1 MSWTTER
8 EIDRVKRAS
17 GVYVMY
23 TGKKDLKYIGYS
35 KDIFDRLLKHEQS
48 WRYVKVKYL
57 PVGKAK
63 DLEYKLIKKLKPE
76 ANVRHKSKALSAKH
90 RIRLRPETYHTLTCA
105 SQYSKV
111 RVADLIEALVSS
123 SKDPL
128 IVKSRKISK
137 LMIEELYEN

>member
-1 MSWTTER
+1 MSWYTER
-8 EIDRVKRAS
+8 DIDRIKRES

-23 TGKKDLKYIGYS
+23 TGTKHLKYIGYS
-35 KDIFDRLLKHEQS
+35 NNIFDRLLKHEQS

-63 DLEYKLIKKLKPE
+63 DLEYKLIQRLRPD
-76 ANVRHKSKALSAKH
+76 ANIRHKSKALSAKH

-111 RVADLIEALVSS
+111 RVADLIESLVSS
-123 SKDPL
+123 SEEPL

-137 LMIEELYEN
+137 VMMEELYED

>member
-23 TGKKDLKYIGYS
+23 TGKKELKYIGYS
-35 KDIFDRLLKHEQS
+35 KDIFERLLEHEQS

-63 DLEYKLIKKLKPE
+63 DLEYKLIQKLKPE
-76 ANVRHKSKALSAKH
+76 ANVRHKSTALKAKH
-90 RIRLRPETYHTLTCA
+90 RIRLKPETYHTLTVA
-105 SQYSKV
+105 SQYSKI
-111 RVADLIEALVSS
+111 RIADLIEQLVASS
-123 SKDPL
+123 NDPL
-128 IVKSRKISK
+128 IIKSRKISK
-137 LMIEELYEN
+137 IMIEELYEN

>member
-23 TGKKDLKYIGYS
+23 TGKKELKYIGYS

-63 DLEYKLIKKLKPE
+63 DLEYKLIQKLKPE
-76 ANVRHKSKALSAKH
+76 ANVRHKSTALKAKH
-90 RIRLRPETYHTLTCA
+90 RIRLKPETYHTLTVA
-105 SQYSKV
+105 SQYSKI
-111 RVADLIEALVSS
+111 RIADLIEQLVASS
-123 SKDPL
+123 NDPL
-128 IVKSRKISK
+128 IIKSRKISK
-137 LMIEELYEN
+137 IMIEELYEN